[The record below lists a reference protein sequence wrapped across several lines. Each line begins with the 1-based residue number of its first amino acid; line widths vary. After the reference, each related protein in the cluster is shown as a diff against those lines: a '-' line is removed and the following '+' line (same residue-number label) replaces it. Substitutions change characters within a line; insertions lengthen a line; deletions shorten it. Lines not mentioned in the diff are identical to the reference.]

1 MIRKAELK
9 DLEDIVSLGVEFGL
23 KSQFVHTLS
32 VSEEKIRAVTKESID
47 SDKAVLLVFEVEG
60 KVEGVIFGV
69 VCPAF
74 FSNDSVL
81 QELALY
87 SRKGTG
93 ALHLIDAF
101 EEEGRLLGVKKIVV
115 GSKPGYCDLS
125 ALYTRRGYTLLEE
138 QFMKGI

>member
-101 EEEGRLLGVKKIVV
+101 EEEARRLRVDRIAV
-115 GSKPGYCDLS
+115 GSKPAYCDLRKV
-125 ALYTRRGYTLLEE
+125 YERRGYKFIEN